1 MTIQEQEEKKNPWG
15 YKQLT
20 DGQMLVN
27 KETEPTVKHLG
38 KNAALSL
45 MKKEINAAAKEKN

>member
-1 MTIQEQEEKKNPWG
+1 
-15 YKQLT
+15 
-20 DGQMLVN
+20 MLVN

-45 MKKEINAAAKEKN
+45 MKKEINAAAKEKNQMHEMPATA